1 MSSLEWTVVYAVAG
15 VGVVGVVLLLIG
27 RVARWRSEAS
37 REPLRTPSR
46 ITEYVVGDT
55 PQLRP
60 AGSASG
66 EGQGGKG
73 TARPELRWAA
83 SAGEPRLGEPGPAPG
98 RTSPTGLV
106 AQGGESIRLVEAART
121 VRSSP
126 NDLLSAGLPGA
137 AAGPARSALDV
148 AEAELELQESQL
160 GEAQARFARWSAA
173 AGDALL
179 ESLNEHDVDS
189 EEELPAEAVEQLQR
203 QKSALNRLAGELDLM
218 ERSVKRKTAA
228 LDELRRV
235 LQRSTESGWGRRPG
249 A

>member
-1 MSSLEWTVVYAVAG
+1 
-15 VGVVGVVLLLIG
+15 
-27 RVARWRSEAS
+27 
-37 REPLRTPSR
+37 
-46 ITEYVVGDT
+46 
-55 PQLRP
+55 
-60 AGSASG
+60 
-66 EGQGGKG
+66 
-73 TARPELRWAA
+73 
-83 SAGEPRLGEPGPAPG
+83 
-98 RTSPTGLV
+98 V

-137 AAGPARSALDV
+137 EAGPARSALDV